1 MFDYLC
7 LICRNQSPIFDFY
20 VLNDRWIF
28 AAAFYI
34 VEDLVSPQMGFIL
47 LSSFAIVSINRK
59 MSFREDE
66 ADTWSQTQMLV

>member
-1 MFDYLC
+1 MFVHLY
-7 LICRNQSPIFDFY
+7 LICRNQSPIFAFY
-20 VLNDRWIF
+20 VLNDRRVF

-47 LSSFAIVSINRK
+47 LNSFAIVGINRK

-66 ADTWSQTQMLV
+66 ADTWSQTQMVV